1 MQTTWLSMAQTTT
14 GLLQLFLILLAAMF
28 TKAGIISTTEM
39 KDVIDLPSIVTNFKA
54 LQKEPV
60 ESLNSDSLVFSR
72 SQTTQIVSLV
82 RQKL

>member
-1 MQTTWLSMAQTTT
+1 MAQTTI
-14 GLLQLFLILLAAMF
+14 GLLQLFWILLEAMF

-39 KDVIDLPSIVTNFKA
+39 REVTDLPSTVTNFKA

-60 ESLNSDSLVFSR
+60 VSLNSDSLVFSR